1 MGNKPAESKALIDFS
16 LEETIYKPGD
26 TIKGKIE
33 ILFNDQNIVDKF
45 TNPQIKCF
53 IIQSRV
59 WHISIYTED
68 NRTNINGSTTIT
80 PLIDNHSEEEEEN
93 KFEGIKKA
101 FTFKIPDNITPSLEW
116 PNKKNEFAF
125 IRNYF
130 CVQVPELKIQKE
142 ILILIQKLPDLSKRL
157 LKVAKEEA
165 IKKAFKK
172 DGKIRVEASYPQY
185 SYPALSTI
193 PLTVAINAIDN
204 EVVLK
209 EVTVSLKRLLEFN
222 YKKSNKVDKKV
233 LQFMYRETI
242 KINENKKNLLFK
254 IPFKDG
260 KEIDFCFSKSMYK
273 SKDEVSCILPNVK
286 TDIIK
291 VSYYIKIIVV
301 LHGLLNKNIP
311 LKLGID
317 FQSKGEDNANEDLFD
332 NFGDTVVKI
341 NKGKIPIENDWVY
354 MKYNPNM
361 ENNDINLNDN
371 LMQLKKSAQEKF
383 YNRRSST
390 PEAKDKNFDDMK
402 IINIDNSENNLN
414 KMQSKPINIINNFD
428 EMNNNINNNM
438 NMNEFNDNMIN
449 MDNFGQNNFNY
460 DDSDLPSMAEVE
472 KGHNLNYMNFKVD
485 NDNYNNNDANLNY
498 PDL

>member
-1 MGNKPAESKALIDFS
+1 
-16 LEETIYKPGD
+16 
-26 TIKGKIE
+26 
-33 ILFNDQNIVDKF
+33 
-45 TNPQIKCF
+45 
-53 IIQSRV
+53 
-59 WHISIYTED
+59 
-68 NRTNINGSTTIT
+68 
-80 PLIDNHSEEEEEN
+80 
-93 KFEGIKKA
+93 
-101 FTFKIPDNITPSLEW
+101 
-116 PNKKNEFAF
+116 
-125 IRNYF
+125 
-130 CVQVPELKIQKE
+130 
-142 ILILIQKLPDLSKRL
+142 
-157 LKVAKEEA
+157 
-165 IKKAFKK
+165 
-172 DGKIRVEASYPQY
+172 
-185 SYPALSTI
+185 
-193 PLTVAINAIDN
+193 
-204 EVVLK
+204 
-209 EVTVSLKRLLEFN
+209 
-222 YKKSNKVDKKV
+222 
-233 LQFMYRETI
+233 MYRETI
-242 KINENKKNLLFK
+242 KINENKKTLLFK

-383 YNRRSST
+383 YNKRSTT

-402 IINIDNSENNLN
+402 IINIDNSEINLN